1 MGGGAADSRRLR
13 IDNEVDMKKIL
24 ILLTVMAFC
33 AATAPELRAQDA
45 GRIIEVS
52 SSIQTLD
59 CSFVQT
65 KYLAA
70 LDGGTESSGRMVYD
84 ARSSSLRW
92 EYLTPVRYAVV
103 LTQGG
108 VSMRTGDGKVS
119 VLPSDNMFRRISE
132 LMAGMVSGKCFAP
145 GGSFDYT
152 VTEADGELV
161 AEMIPRDRELR
172 RVISGMTM
180 YFDSG
185 SCLLRRLEMKEKGG
199 DVTVIVL
206 SGVKVNVELA
216 PDSFEL

>member
-13 IDNEVDMKKIL
+13 VDNEVDMKRIL

-33 AATAPELRAQDA
+33 GAAAPELRAQDA

-65 KYLAA
+65 KYLTA
-70 LDGGTESSGRMVYD
+70 LDGSTESSGRMVYD
-84 ARSSSLRW
+84 GRSSSLRW

-103 LTQGG
+103 LTQDG
-108 VSMRTGDGKVS
+108 VSMRTGDGEVT

-132 LMAGMVSGKCFAP
+132 LMAGMVSGQCFAP

-152 VTEADGELV
+152 VTEADGDLV

-206 SGVKVNVELA
+206 SGVKVNAELA